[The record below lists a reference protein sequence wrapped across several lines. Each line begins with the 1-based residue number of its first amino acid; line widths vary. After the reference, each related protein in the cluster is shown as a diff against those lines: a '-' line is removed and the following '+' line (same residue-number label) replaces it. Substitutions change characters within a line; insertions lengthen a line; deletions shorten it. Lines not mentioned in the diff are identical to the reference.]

1 MTKDVTTLNVG
12 DQMRVSVELIEQ
24 IRETPADHYVLC
36 RVARIVED
44 TDGTKVL
51 YLERVQP

>member
-1 MTKDVTTLNVG
+1 MTKDITSLNVG

-24 IRETPADHYVLC
+24 IRERTEPYVLC
-36 RVARIVED
+36 RVAKIETE

-51 YLERVQP
+51 YLQKVKP